1 MLLTSYILRSAMRSR
16 AHRGLVS
23 FGFLLVASSLA
34 CSRPAAEPTPPAA
47 PAAGPTAAAEG
58 EPCFTSLV
66 RKADGSGPAITRA
79 CGPGLICDYQDAR
92 PDGAGRCK
100 KAP

>member
-1 MLLTSYILRSAMRSR
+1 MLLASYILRPAMAPR
-16 AHRGLVS
+16 AHGGLVW

-34 CSRPAAEPTPPAA
+34 CSRPAAEPNPPAA
-47 PAAGPTAAAEG
+47 PAASPTAAAEG

-79 CGPGLICDYQDAR
+79 CAPGLVCDYQDAR
-92 PDGAGRCK
+92 PDGPGRCK